1 MQVIGDSM
9 DFMYD
14 YGKGLYFNLTNRCPC
29 SCTFCVRS
37 KVDALGSAENLW
49 LDSEPTVKEVI
60 TAIKTVDLNT
70 YDEVVFCGYGEP
82 MERVE
87 DLIKIADYIKSVS
100 DIPVRINTNG
110 LGDLIHQK
118 DTVSLLKGHIDAISI
133 SLNAPSN
140 ERYQEVSQ
148 PVFGEKAY
156 PAMLEF
162 TKKATRIF
170 SDVTMSV
177 VDVISE
183 EEIAECREIAR
194 NLGVKFK
201 VRGCY

>member
-1 MQVIGDSM
+1 M